1 MTVLSSSSLDTIAK
15 TVPVP
20 TYDRDTV
27 RLEDGLVSGAVPA
40 TAPVRR

>member
-27 RLEDGLVSGAVPA
+27 RLEHDLVPDAVPA
-40 TAPVRR
+40 TARVRR